1 MRQFI
6 TKQFFVFVL
15 TGGIAAIVNFSSRI
29 IYNLWFDFSVAI
41 ILAYISGMITAFLLV
56 KIFVF
61 KTSVQKLH
69 HSVFFFTLV
78 NLIAVLQ
85 TWAISIG
92 LAYYV
97 LPAMGVTAF
106 TKEIA
111 HACGVVVPVFTSYLG
126 HKHWSFR

>member
-6 TKQFFVFVL
+6 SKQFFAFVV
-15 TGGIAAIVNFSSRI
+15 TGGIAAIVNFGSRI
-29 IYNLWFDFSVAI
+29 VYNLWFDFSIAI

-61 KTSVQKLH
+61 KTSAQKLH

-85 TWAISIG
+85 TWGISLG

-111 HACGVVVPVFTSYLG
+111 HACGVAVPVFTSYLG